1 MSDSIRKFTTYFLFL
16 YFLVSYLNFGAYF
29 FDFIHGLLNLTREFF
44 SFVSNLANRYIV
56 DMRASI
62 LIVINKLDA
71 VSYFLDSNYC
81 DLSLLFTIITIKNL
95 PQ

>member
-16 YFLVSYLNFGAYF
+16 YFLVSYLNFAAYF
-29 FDFIHGLLNLTREFF
+29 FHGLLNLTREFF

-56 DMRASI
+56 GMRASI

-81 DLSLLFTIITIKNL
+81 DLSLLFTIIMIKNL